1 MNRRLEELKHLYRN
15 EAEQN
20 AVRAAQA
27 IDTGIRRAGERMEK
41 KPRRRWARAV
51 RGCAAAAAAVALGF
65 FLMVNAWPAFAA
77 AAEKVPVLG
86 DLVRLVSLDRGLRA
100 AVGNGYYS
108 SMEQHLEFGNGK
120 VKISFEAFTADEST
134 LTLFYYVEC
143 SGEDFPYDELHI
155 KNRFLDENGKELEAS
170 GTMGPVDQGENRTS
184 GQWWCDQFYMADGI
198 PLPEKLTVEV
208 NACFLTEEGDI
219 PFSTW
224 KKTELGKASF
234 PLEIPESLR
243 LKGETIPLGKTIGLP
258 GGETI
263 ELVDLTVNPLRTK
276 LRVRC
281 EENIHLR
288 LTLED
293 EKGVE
298 YRSSVSMGAGE
309 PGLKIY
315 LIESSFFE
323 KGRELYLKMA
333 EYTQDPGG
341 RLITLSID
349 EETGKPA
356 PTGIDW
362 LIPDSVE
369 MVEGGVTLWYR
380 VQSDGQYGYDPF
392 GWPLLDAGGINVR
405 DDYTERMEKEMGAAA
420 FGFSAM
426 QVSDGRNRVGIGI
439 PDGYAFPMTI
449 PLSFGEAVTLRLDPI
464 RLK

>member
-1 MNRRLEELKHLYRN
+1 MNRRAEELKELYRK
-15 EAEQN
+15 EAGEAGQ
-20 AVRAAQA
+20 RAAQA
-27 IDTGIRRAGERMEK
+27 IDAGILRASERMAK
-41 KPRRRWARAV
+41 KPRRRWARVV
-51 RGCAAAAAAVALGF
+51 RGCAAAAAALILSF

-86 DLVRLVSLDRGLRA
+86 ELVRLVSLDRGLRA

-108 SMEQHLEFGNGK
+108 GIDQSFSFGNGE
-120 VKISFEAFTADEST
+120 VKISFRAFTADESN

-143 SGEDFPYDELHI
+143 SEENFPYHELSI
-155 KNRFLDENGKELEAS
+155 TNRFLDESGKELEVS
-170 GTMGPVDQGENRTS
+170 GTMGPVDQGENRAP

-208 NACFLTEEGDI
+208 SVCFLTEGGDI

-243 LKGETIPLGKTIGLP
+243 LKGETIPLGKTISLP

-263 ELVDLTVNPLRTK
+263 ELVDMTVNPLRTR

-293 EKGVE
+293 EKGTE
-298 YRSSVSMGAGE
+298 YFSNVAMEMEE
-309 PGLKIY
+309 PGLKMY

-323 KGRELYLKMA
+323 KDRELYLKMA
-333 EYTQDPGG
+333 EYTRDPGG
-341 RLITLSID
+341 RLITLAID

-369 MVEGGVTLWYR
+369 TVEGGVMLWYWVESE
-380 VQSDGQYGYDPF
+380 VQHAYDPF
-392 GWPLLDAGGINVR
+392 GGPLLDAGGVNVR
-405 DDYTERMEKEMGAAA
+405 EDYTERMEREADTAA
-420 FGFSAM
+420 FGFSMM
-426 QVSDGRNRVGIGI
+426 QMLDEGNRVGIGI
-439 PDGYAFPMTI
+439 PDGYAFPLTM